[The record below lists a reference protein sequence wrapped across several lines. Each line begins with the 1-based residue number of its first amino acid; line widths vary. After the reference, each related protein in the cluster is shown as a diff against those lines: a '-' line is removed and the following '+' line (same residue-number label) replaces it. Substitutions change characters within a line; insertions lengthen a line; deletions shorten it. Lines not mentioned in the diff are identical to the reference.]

1 MTPARESDMQRFQAW
16 AAANGHAFQPTQ
28 GGVPLP
34 AGSALAALFATW
46 RTQHS
51 STRTERFR
59 VV

>member
-1 MTPARESDMQRFQAW
+1 MTTRESDMQRFQAW
-16 AAANGHAFQPTQ
+16 AAANGHAFTPTQ

-46 RTQHS
+46 RTLHP
-51 STRTERFR
+51 STPSQRIR